1 MTAAS
6 DVIGDL
12 GKLDDARIVDIGGS
26 VLTLGGLVSAVI
38 IIAAAIVVSW
48 FITRGLRRLRLK
60 AQRGAQAL
68 YLLEKL
74 TGYAVI
80 VFGVIVGL
88 SSAGLNLSSLAVFA
102 GAIGIGVGLGLQG
115 VVKEFV
121 SGIFLIF
128 DRMVSVGDY
137 VELESGTR
145 GAIAEIG
152 PRATRIRTNDN
163 VNVIIPNSHLIQGPV
178 TNWTLKGDTRRIHIP
193 FSVAYGASRAEVRE
207 AVLAAANAS
216 PFTMPETDQRK
227 SQVWLVGFGDSSLNF
242 ELLVWP
248 SPEAVK
254 RPAAMHAAYTWAI
267 ADALDAA
274 GIEIPFPQ
282 TDLRIRSLL
291 GREGDD
297 ALSALGLGDHL
308 SAPQAKS
315 SAPTVD
321 AAPAVNDAAADL
333 LTSQPDPIERPD
345 D

>member
-1 MTAAS
+1 MAGEMIP
-6 DVIGDL
+6 DIG
-12 GKLDDARIVDIGGS
+12 GLDDARIVDIGGN
-26 VLTLGGLVSAVI
+26 VLTVGGLVSGAVVLV
-38 IIAAAIVVSW
+38 IALGLSW
-48 FITRGLRRLRLK
+48 LLTRGIRRVRLR
-60 AQRGAQAL
+60 AQRSAQLL

-74 TGYAVI
+74 TGYTVIIIGAV
-80 VFGVIVGL
+80 VGL
-88 SSAGLNLSSLAVFA
+88 STAGLNLSSLAVFA
-102 GAIGIGVGLGLQG
+102 GAIGIGIGLGLQG

-137 VELESGTR
+137 VELEGGTR

-163 VNVIIPNSHLIQGPV
+163 INVIIPNSHLIEGPV

-193 FSVAYGASRAEVRE
+193 FSVAYGADRSAVRD
-207 AVLAAANAS
+207 AVLAAARRS
-216 PFTMPETDQRK
+216 PFTLPESETRT

-248 SPEAVK
+248 TQEAVK

-282 TDLRIRSLL
+282 TDLRIRSIL

-297 ALSALGLGDHL
+297 ALSALGLSEHL
-308 SAPQAKS
+308 KRSGPASRPEPPS
-315 SAPTVD
+315 SGPTI
-321 AAPAVNDAAADL
+321 NDAAQDL
-333 LTSQPDPIERPD
+333 LQPPPD
-345 D
+345 TAEAAEP

>member
-1 MTAAS
+1 MTTKT
-6 DVIGDL
+6 VLNDL
-12 GKLDDARIVDIGGS
+12 GQLDEARIVSIGGTT
-26 VLTLGGLVSAVI
+26 LTLGGLVSGAVI
-38 IIAAAIVVSW
+38 LGFAILVSW
-48 FITRGLRRLRLK
+48 LLTRGIRRVRLK
-60 AQRGAQAL
+60 AQRSAQAL

-74 TGYAVI
+74 AGYAI
-80 VFGVIVGL
+80 IIIGVIMGL
-88 SSAGLNLSSLAVFA
+88 SAAGLNLSSLAVFA

-137 VELESGTR
+137 VEMEDGTR

-163 VNVIIPNSHLIQGPV
+163 VNVIIPNSHLIEGPV

-193 FSVAYGASRAEVRE
+193 FSVAYGADRGQVRD
-207 AVLAAANAS
+207 AILAAARAS
-216 PFTMPETDQRK
+216 PFTLPETELRK

-248 SPEAVK
+248 TQEAVK

-297 ALSALGLGDHL
+297 ALRAMGLAQHL
-308 SAPQAKS
+308 PAEKRETRPASAPVT
-315 SAPTVD
+315 APT
-321 AAPAVNDAAADL
+321 VNDAAADL
-333 LTSQPDPIERPD
+333 LKPSNDPVESVDR
-345 D
+345 

>member
-1 MTAAS
+1 MRMNADMTS
-6 DVIGDL
+6 VIGD
-12 GKLDDARIVDIGGS
+12 LDDARIVSIGGS
-26 VLTLGGLVSAVI
+26 VLTLGGLASCAVI
-38 IIAAAIVVSW
+38 LAIAILISW
-48 FITRGLRRLRLK
+48 LLTRGIRRVRLR
-60 AQRGAQAL
+60 AQRSAQLL

-74 TGYAVI
+74 TGY
-80 VFGVIVGL
+80 GVIVIGAVVGL
-88 SSAGLNLSSLAVFA
+88 STAGLNLSSLAVFA

-137 VELESGTR
+137 VELEGGTR

-163 VNVIIPNSHLIQGPV
+163 VNVIIPNSRLIEGPV

-193 FSVAYGASRAEVRE
+193 FSVAYGADRGEVRD
-207 AVLAAANAS
+207 AVLAAARAS
-216 PFTMPETDQRK
+216 PFTLPETEART

-248 SPEAVK
+248 TQDAVK

-282 TDLRIRSLL
+282 TDLRIRSIL

-297 ALSALGLGDHL
+297 ALSALGLSEHL
-308 SAPQAKS
+308 KTNRGAPRPEP
-315 SAPTVD
+315 APGPT
-321 AAPAVNDAAADL
+321 VNDAAQDL
-333 LTSQPDPIERPD
+333 LQPSTDPTQGID
-345 D
+345 S

>member
-1 MTAAS
+1 MIAGL
-6 DVIGDL
+6 GDL
-12 GKLDDARIVDIGGS
+12 EQATVANIGGDA
-26 VLTLGGLVSAVI
+26 LTLGGLLAGGVIVGMAVV
-38 IIAAAIVVSW
+38 ASW
-48 FITRGLRRLRLK
+48 LVTRGIRRVRLK
-60 AQRGAQAL
+60 AQRTAQAL

-74 TGYAVI
+74 AGYAILVVGI
-80 VFGVIVGL
+80 AVGL
-88 SSAGLNLSSLAVFA
+88 SAAGLDLSSLAVFA

-121 SGIFLIF
+121 SGLFLIF

-137 VELESGTR
+137 VELAGGTR

-163 VNVIIPNSHLIQGPV
+163 VNVIIPNSHLIEGPV

-193 FSVAYGASRAEVRE
+193 FSVAYGASRGEVRE
-207 AVLAAANAS
+207 AVLAAARAS
-216 PFTMPETDQRK
+216 PFTLPETDQRK

-248 SPEAVK
+248 TQDAVK

-267 ADALDAA
+267 ADALDTA

-282 TDLRIRSLL
+282 TDLRIRSIL

-297 ALSALGLGDHL
+297 GLAALGVKASELL
-308 SAPQAKS
+308 RPRPVPASTAIRKE
-315 SAPTVD
+315 PT
-321 AAPAVNDAAADL
+321 VNDAAGDL
-333 LTSQPDPIERPD
+333 LTPTVELPEAKDHKE
-345 D
+345 

>member
-1 MTAAS
+1 MGGEMIQDIS
-6 DVIGDL
+6 G
-12 GKLDDARIVDIGGS
+12 LDDARIVNIGGS
-26 VLTLGGLVSAVI
+26 VLTLGGLASGAVMLA
-38 IIAAAIVVSW
+38 IAILISW
-48 FITRGLRRLRLK
+48 LLTRGIRRVRLRAHRS
-60 AQRGAQAL
+60 AQLL

-74 TGYAVI
+74 TGY
-80 VFGVIVGL
+80 GVIIIGAFVGL
-88 SSAGLNLSSLAVFA
+88 STAGLNLSSLAVFA

-137 VELESGTR
+137 VELEDGTR

-163 VNVIIPNSHLIQGPV
+163 VNVIIPNSHLIEGPV

-193 FSVAYGASRAEVRE
+193 FSVAYGADRGEVRD
-207 AVLAAANAS
+207 AVLAAARAS
-216 PFTMPETDQRK
+216 PFTLPETEART

-248 SPEAVK
+248 TQEAVK

-282 TDLRIRSLL
+282 TDLRIRSIL

-297 ALSALGLGDHL
+297 ALSALGLSEHL
-308 SAPQAKS
+308 KAPRD
-315 SAPTVD
+315 APRPE
-321 AAPAVNDAAADL
+321 PATGPTINDAAQDL
-333 LTSQPDPIERPD
+333 LHPATDPTEGIHS
-345 D
+345 